1 MLNVPGYSFKFLKL
15 VAHYSAFDKW
25 DLAEWLERRKAKG
38 LSNYSTFM
46 QIQSGRTVPW
56 IKHNAPKK
64 NQNSWVNIYHALML
78 CYNNVCL
85 QFTDIIS
92 RVVTGEVSPTLSRAQ
107 DHAVFLR
114 ATTRLSRVPVFIVQ
128 GCPIAPFPCSLYTA
142 VHHLYHKVLIYT
154 E

>member
-1 MLNVPGYSFKFLKL
+1 
-15 VAHYSAFDKW
+15 
-25 DLAEWLERRKAKG
+25 
-38 LSNYSTFM
+38 M
-46 QIQSGRTVPW
+46 QIQSGRTVSL

-64 NQNSWVNIYHALML
+64 NHNSLANIYHALML

-107 DHAVFLR
+107 DHAVLLR

-128 GCPIAPFPCSLYTA
+128 GCPVTPFPGSLYAT
-142 VHHLYHKVLIYT
+142 VHHLYT
-154 E
+154 QS